1 MPPTEADLAMMREA
15 LDLFARPRASRAC

>member
-15 LDLFARPRASRAC
+15 LDLFARPRASRPC